1 MCSSLF
7 FFSSIWDK
15 LIKDAY
21 IHLDLKINDV
31 NKTKVNTALK
41 I

>member
-1 MCSSLF
+1 MSSNLF
-7 FFSSIWDK
+7 FFNSTWDK

-21 IHLDLKINDV
+21 IHLDLKINNV
-31 NKTKVNTALK
+31 NNTKVNTALK